1 MKQLERILF
10 GQGGQCFFCKQ
21 KLPKEKASVEHLV
34 ALANG
39 GRNDEDNCVVCCK
52 QLNSLLGCKSIK
64 GKLLVVLNQRGA
76 FICPADTDEP
86 ISKEPIA
93 FPKTVPCVEVATVRP
108 SEKKA
113 PHFVF
118 TLADA
123 KPLKKTAAAVKVP
136 VSVSSKSV
144 HSSTSKDER
153 FNLVVANL
161 KQRGTSRPR
170 TIKTLTSTVASLFPK
185 GISKTELAGLLKQLQ
200 TTGKVVK
207 TNERV
212 TYAL

>member
-10 GQGGQCFFCKQ
+10 GQGGECFFCKQ
-21 KLPKEKASVEHLV
+21 QLSKELASVEHLV

-52 QLNSLLGCKSIK
+52 QLNSLLGSKSIK

-76 FICPADTDEP
+76 FVCPTNADEP
-86 ISKEPIA
+86 ISSGPA
-93 FPKTVPCVEVATVRP
+93 AVPKTAPRVEAVKPKPAA
-108 SEKKA
+108 KKA
-113 PHFVF
+113 PRFVF
-118 TLADA
+118 TLADT
-123 KPLKKTAAAVKVP
+123 KPPKVP
-136 VSVSSKSV
+136 TATKVSVSEARKSV
-144 HSSTSKDER
+144 HSTTSKDER

-185 GISKTELAGLLKQLQ
+185 GVSKTELAGLLKQLQ
-200 TTGKVVK
+200 TTGKVVQVG
-207 TNERV
+207 ERV